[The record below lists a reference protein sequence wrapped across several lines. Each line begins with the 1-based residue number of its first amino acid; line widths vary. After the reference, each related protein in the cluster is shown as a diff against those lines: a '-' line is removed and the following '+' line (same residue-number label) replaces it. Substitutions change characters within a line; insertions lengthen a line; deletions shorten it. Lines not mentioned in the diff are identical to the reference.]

1 MIEISSNPM
10 SEVVLQIEKLG
21 KNYGK
26 FIALNDFSFSVRKGE
41 IIGLVGP
48 NGAGKTTILKLIAR
62 LITQNSG
69 KIFIANKNA
78 ELQDIHENSEDL
90 IERGF
95 LIDIPQFHNTNPWKL
110 LRYIAN
116 IRNYPK
122 NKINSRIDY
131 LLKDFDLYKW
141 KYKNIKTF
149 SKGMSQK
156 LGFIGAI
163 IHEPELIILDEPQTG
178 LDPESRMKIRKYLKS
193 LQSEGK
199 SILISSHLL
208 SEIREICDK
217 IVIINQGKLIGFDSI
232 DNLERKFK
240 AKQLV
245 CEIDH
250 VIPPEEIEPLL
261 TKINQSLTDYLE
273 ETGKDS
279 DSESNIVYKP
289 EVPSLEIKYNGFREA
304 RSKILEIL
312 AEKFKSDFTISAFY
326 EPKITQI
333 EKLYSQTV
341 ITKQTDTKEV
351 KTK

>member
-1 MIEISSNPM
+1 MIEISSHPM

-26 FIALNDFSFSVRKGE
+26 FTALNDFSFSVRKGE

-48 NGAGKTTILKLIAR
+48 NGAGKTTTLKLIAR
-62 LITQNSG
+62 LISPNSG
-69 KIFIANKNA
+69 KILIANINA
-78 ELQDIHENSEDL
+78 ELQDIYENSEDL

-95 LIDIPQFHNTNPWKL
+95 LIDIPQFYNTNPWKL
-110 LRYIAN
+110 LKYIAN

-122 NKINSRIDY
+122 NKINSRIDD
-131 LLKDFDLYKW
+131 LLKDFDLYRW

-149 SKGMSQK
+149 SKGMNQK
-156 LGFIGAI
+156 LGFIVAI

-208 SEIREICDK
+208 SELRELCNK
-217 IVIINQGKLIGFDSI
+217 IVIINQGRLVGFDTI

-240 AKQLV
+240 AKQLI
-245 CEIDH
+245 CEIDD
-250 VIPPEEIEPLL
+250 IISPEQIEPLL
-261 TKINQSLTDYLE
+261 ERINYALIDYLE
-273 ETGKDS
+273 KAGKDS
-279 DSESNIVYKP
+279 DSKSNVSYNP
-289 EVPSLEIKYNGFREA
+289 DVPSLEINYDGLRES
-304 RSKILEIL
+304 RSKVLEIL

-326 EPKITQI
+326 EPKISQI
-333 EKLYSQTV
+333 EKLYSKTV
-341 ITKQTDTKEV
+341 ISNQKDTKEV
-351 KTK
+351 SNK